1 MNVFSHVGE
10 KTDVRPPTQRELFN
24 EDGHKI
30 VLAAASTNDA
40 VVIAK
45 SVRCLRM
52 VAETADYRASL
63 TEEGALR
70 DMCRAARRDGG

>member
-1 MNVFSHVGE
+1 M
-10 KTDVRPPTQRELFN
+10 D

-45 SVRCLRM
+45 SFRCLRL
-52 VAETADYRASL
+52 VADTADFRTSL
-63 TEEGALR
+63 NEEGALR
-70 DMCRAARRDGG
+70 DLCRAARRDG